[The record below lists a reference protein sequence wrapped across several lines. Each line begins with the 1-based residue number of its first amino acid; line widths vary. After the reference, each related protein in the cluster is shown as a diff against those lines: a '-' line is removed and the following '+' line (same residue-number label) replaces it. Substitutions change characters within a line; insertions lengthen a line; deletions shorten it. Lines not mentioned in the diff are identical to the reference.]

1 MAKMKAPRL
10 EKKPQILIKHGHQ
23 RVDPY
28 YWIADRENPAVIK
41 HLKAENKYTKEILA
55 PTQSLQQ
62 TLFEEMKAR
71 MKEDDTSPPVFKNG
85 YWYYSKVKAGKGQS
99 LFYRKKESLSA
110 KEELLID
117 ENKEAKKNGFYE
129 LVGFEISKNNQFMAF
144 AEDIEG
150 SGVCQ
155 IRFKNLMTNKVLP
168 IVLLDVDGDFA
179 WHRNNE
185 DFYFSELEQ
194 ETLRTHIVKKIN
206 LPTFEQEIIFQ
217 ENDPTFSVS
226 VQLSQDGNWIF
237 IGSYSTL
244 TNHYLFKSAETDEP
258 FKPFWKRKKGHEYF
272 PEADG
277 NEFFIKTNLT
287 AKNYQLVRCPI
298 DHRSPEHWKTIQV
311 YQPDVLIEDFEVF
324 ENHLVV
330 QEKINGLSQLRV
342 YNREHYE
349 SKVIPPFEETY
360 TLYLADQNDG
370 ENEHIRIGYSSMTTP
385 ESIFEIDL
393 NSFEKKLIKQVEVQ
407 GDFDPNGYRSE
418 RLFAKAQDGVEIP
431 ISLVY
436 KKSLFEKKGTNPAL
450 ILGYGAYGEAIDPYF
465 SAARLTLLNRGYLFV
480 IVHVRGGDD
489 LGTEWYEQGKLTNK
503 INTFTDFIA
512 ATEHLIHQKYIHP
525 KHIFAVGG
533 SAGGLLVTA
542 VANLR
547 PDLFR
552 GIIAQVPFVDV
563 VTTMLDDTLPL
574 TSGEY
579 DEWGNPKRKKDYHY
593 LLSYSPYDQL
603 RAQTYPHFFVTA
615 GLHDQQVQ
623 FWEPTKFVAKLRD
636 LNLSNSVIVLKT
648 NLKAGHGGASN
659 RYEQLSEAAEEYAF
673 ILHFNEIESTIHAN
687 IH

>member
-1 MAKMKAPRL
+1 MAKMNAPGL
-10 EKKPQILIKHGHQ
+10 EKKPQILIKHGHK
-23 RVDPY
+23 REDPY

-41 HLKAENKYTKEILA
+41 HLNAENKYTKEILA
-55 PTQSLQQ
+55 PTKSLQRS
-62 TLFEEMKAR
+62 LFDEMKAR
-71 MKEDDTSPPVFKNG
+71 MKENDTSPPVFKNG

-117 ENKEAKKNGFYE
+117 ENKEAKKHGFYE

-155 IRFKNLMTNKVLP
+155 IRFKNLVTNKVLP
-168 IVLLDVDGDFA
+168 FVLLDVEDDFA
-179 WHRNNE
+179 WHGNNE

-194 ETLRTHIVKKIN
+194 ETLRTNVVKKIN
-206 LPTFEQEIIFQ
+206 LLTFEQETIFQ
-217 ENDPTFSVS
+217 ENDPAFSVS

-237 IGSYSTL
+237 IGTYSTL
-244 TNHYLFKSAETDEP
+244 TNHYLYKSAETDEP
-258 FKPFWKRKKGHEYF
+258 FKPFWKREKGHEYF

-277 NEFFIKTNLT
+277 NEFFIKTNLN

-298 DHRSPEHWKTIQV
+298 DQRSPEHWITIQEN
-311 YQPDVLIEDFEVF
+311 DSRILIEDFEVF
-324 ENHLVV
+324 EHHVVV

-342 YNREHYE
+342 YDRANYK
-349 SKVIPPFEETY
+349 STVIPPFEETY

-370 ENEHIRIGYSSMTTP
+370 ENDNIRIGYSSMTTP
-385 ESIFEIDL
+385 ESIFEINL
-393 NSFEKKLIKQVEVQ
+393 RNFEKTLVKQAEVQ
-407 GDFDPNGYRSE
+407 GEFDPNAYHSE
-418 RLFAKAQDGVEIP
+418 RVFAKAQDGVEIP

-436 KKSLFEKKGTNPAL
+436 KKSLFEKNGTNPAL

-465 SAARLTLLNRGYLFV
+465 SAARLSLLNRGFLFV

-489 LGTEWYEQGKLTNK
+489 LGTEWYEQGKLANK
-503 INTFTDFIA
+503 MNTFTDFIA
-512 ATEHLIHQKYIHP
+512 ATEYLILQKYIHP
-525 KHIFAVGG
+525 RHAFAVGG
-533 SAGGLLVTA
+533 SAGGLLVAA

-563 VTTMLDDTLPL
+563 VTTMLDHTLPL

-593 LLSYSPYDQL
+593 LHSYSPYDQL
-603 RAQTYPHFFVTA
+603 KAQAYPHFFVSA

-636 LNLSNSVIVLKT
+636 LNLSGSVIILKT
-648 NLKAGHGGASN
+648 NLKAGHGGAAN
-659 RYEQLSEAAEEYAF
+659 RYQQLSEAAEEYAF
-673 ILHFNEIESTIHAN
+673 ILYFNEIESTNH
-687 IH
+687 

>member
-1 MAKMKAPRL
+1 MAKMNPPRL
-10 EKKPQILIKHGHQ
+10 EKKPQILIKHGHK
-23 RVDPY
+23 REDPY

-41 HLKAENKYTKEILA
+41 HLNAENKYTKEILA
-55 PTQSLQQ
+55 PTKSLQRS
-62 TLFEEMKAR
+62 LFDEMKAR
-71 MKEDDTSPPVFKNG
+71 MKENDTSPPVFKNG

-117 ENKEAKKNGFYE
+117 ENKEAKKHGFYE

-155 IRFKNLMTNKVLP
+155 IRFKNLVTNKVLP
-168 IVLLDVDGDFA
+168 FVLLDVDDDFA
-179 WHRNNE
+179 WHGNNE

-194 ETLRTHIVKKIN
+194 ETLRTNVVKKIN
-206 LPTFEQEIIFQ
+206 LLTFEQETIFQ
-217 ENDPTFSVS
+217 ENDPAFSVS

-237 IGSYSTL
+237 IGTYSTL
-244 TNHYLFKSAETDEP
+244 TNHYLYKSAETDEP
-258 FKPFWKRKKGHEYF
+258 FKPFWKREKGHEYF

-277 NEFFIKTNLT
+277 NEFFIKTNLN

-298 DHRSPEHWKTIQV
+298 DQRSPEHWITIQEN
-311 YQPDVLIEDFEVF
+311 DSRILIEDFEVF
-324 ENHLVV
+324 EHHVVV

-342 YNREHYE
+342 YDRVNYK
-349 SKVIPPFEETY
+349 STVIPPFEETY

-370 ENEHIRIGYSSMTTP
+370 ENDNIRIGYSSMTTP
-385 ESIFEIDL
+385 ESIFEINL
-393 NSFEKKLIKQVEVQ
+393 RNFEKTLVKQAEVQ
-407 GDFDPNGYRSE
+407 GEFDPNAYHSE
-418 RLFAKAQDGVEIP
+418 RVFAKAQDGVEIP

-436 KKSLFEKKGTNPAL
+436 KKSLFEKNGTNPAL

-465 SAARLTLLNRGYLFV
+465 SAARLSLLNRGFLFV

-489 LGTEWYEQGKLTNK
+489 LGTEWYEQGKLANK
-503 INTFTDFIA
+503 MNTFTDFIA
-512 ATEHLIHQKYIHP
+512 ATEYLILQKYIHP
-525 KHIFAVGG
+525 KHAFAVGG
-533 SAGGLLVTA
+533 SAGGLLVAA

-563 VTTMLDDTLPL
+563 VTTMLDHTLPL

-593 LLSYSPYDQL
+593 LHSYSPYDQL
-603 RAQTYPHFFVTA
+603 KAQAYPHFFVSA

-636 LNLSNSVIVLKT
+636 LNLSGSVIILKT
-648 NLKAGHGGASN
+648 NLKAGHGGAAN
-659 RYEQLSEAAEEYAF
+659 RYQQLSEAAEEYAF
-673 ILHFNEIESTIHAN
+673 ILYFNEIESTNH
-687 IH
+687 

>member
-1 MAKMKAPRL
+1 MAKMNAPGL
-10 EKKPQILIKHGHQ
+10 EKKPQILIKHGHK
-23 RVDPY
+23 REDPY

-41 HLKAENKYTKEILA
+41 HLNAENKYTKEILA
-55 PTQSLQQ
+55 PTKSLQRS
-62 TLFEEMKAR
+62 LFDEMKAR
-71 MKEDDTSPPVFKNG
+71 MKENDTSPPVFKNG

-117 ENKEAKKNGFYE
+117 ENKEAKKHGFYE

-155 IRFKNLMTNKVLP
+155 IRFKNLVTNKVLP
-168 IVLLDVDGDFA
+168 FVLLDVDDDFA
-179 WHRNNE
+179 WHGNNE

-194 ETLRTHIVKKIN
+194 ETLRTNVVKKIN
-206 LPTFEQEIIFQ
+206 LLTFEQETIFQ
-217 ENDPTFSVS
+217 ENDPAFSVS

-237 IGSYSTL
+237 IGTYSTL
-244 TNHYLFKSAETDEP
+244 TNHYLYKSAETDEP
-258 FKPFWKRKKGHEYF
+258 FKPFWKREKGHEYF

-277 NEFFIKTNLT
+277 NEFFIKTNLN

-298 DHRSPEHWKTIQV
+298 DQRSPEHWITIQEN
-311 YQPDVLIEDFEVF
+311 DSRILIEDFEVF
-324 ENHLVV
+324 EHHVVV

-342 YNREHYE
+342 YDRVNYK
-349 SKVIPPFEETY
+349 STVIPPFEETY

-370 ENEHIRIGYSSMTTP
+370 ENDNIRIGYSSMTTP
-385 ESIFEIDL
+385 ESIFEINL
-393 NSFEKKLIKQVEVQ
+393 RNFEKTLVKQAEVQ
-407 GDFDPNGYRSE
+407 GEFDPNAYHSE
-418 RLFAKAQDGVEIP
+418 RVFAKAQDGVEIP

-436 KKSLFEKKGTNPAL
+436 KKSLFEKNGTNPAL

-465 SAARLTLLNRGYLFV
+465 SAARLSLLNRGFLFV

-489 LGTEWYEQGKLTNK
+489 LGTEWYEQGKLANK
-503 INTFTDFIA
+503 MNTFTDFIA
-512 ATEHLIHQKYIHP
+512 ATEYLILQKYIHP
-525 KHIFAVGG
+525 RHAFAVGG
-533 SAGGLLVTA
+533 SAGGLLVAA

-563 VTTMLDDTLPL
+563 VTTMLDHTLPL

-593 LLSYSPYDQL
+593 LHSYSPYDQL
-603 RAQTYPHFFVTA
+603 KAQAYPHFFVSA

-636 LNLSNSVIVLKT
+636 LNLSGSVIILKT
-648 NLKAGHGGASN
+648 NLKAGHGGAAN
-659 RYEQLSEAAEEYAF
+659 RYQQLSEAAEEYAF
-673 ILHFNEIESTIHAN
+673 ILYFNEIESTNH
-687 IH
+687 

>member
-1 MAKMKAPRL
+1 MAKMNAPGL
-10 EKKPQILIKHGHQ
+10 EKKPQILIKHGHK
-23 RVDPY
+23 REDPY

-41 HLKAENKYTKEILA
+41 HLNAENKYTKEILA
-55 PTQSLQQ
+55 PTKSLQRS
-62 TLFEEMKAR
+62 LFDEMKAR
-71 MKEDDTSPPVFKNG
+71 MKENDTSPPVFKNG

-117 ENKEAKKNGFYE
+117 ENKEAKKHGFYE

-155 IRFKNLMTNKVLP
+155 IRFKNLVTNKVLP
-168 IVLLDVDGDFA
+168 FVLLDVDDDFA
-179 WHRNNE
+179 WHGNNE

-194 ETLRTHIVKKIN
+194 ETLRTNVVKKIN
-206 LPTFEQEIIFQ
+206 LLTFEQETIFQ
-217 ENDPTFSVS
+217 ENDPAFSVS

-237 IGSYSTL
+237 IGTYSTL
-244 TNHYLFKSAETDEP
+244 TNHYLYKSAETDEP
-258 FKPFWKRKKGHEYF
+258 FKPFWKREKGHEYF

-277 NEFFIKTNLT
+277 NEFFIKTNLN

-298 DHRSPEHWKTIQV
+298 DQRSPEHWITIQEN
-311 YQPDVLIEDFEVF
+311 DSRILIEDFEVF
-324 ENHLVV
+324 EHHVVV

-342 YNREHYE
+342 YDRANYK
-349 SKVIPPFEETY
+349 STVIPPFEETY

-370 ENEHIRIGYSSMTTP
+370 ENDNIRIGYSSMTTP
-385 ESIFEIDL
+385 ESIFEINL
-393 NSFEKKLIKQVEVQ
+393 RNFEKTLVKQAEVQ
-407 GDFDPNGYRSE
+407 GEFDPNAYHSE
-418 RLFAKAQDGVEIP
+418 RVFAKAQDGVEIP

-436 KKSLFEKKGTNPAL
+436 KKSLFEKNGTNPAL

-465 SAARLTLLNRGYLFV
+465 SAARLSLLNRGFLFV

-489 LGTEWYEQGKLTNK
+489 LGTEWYEQGKLANK
-503 INTFTDFIA
+503 MNTFTDFIA
-512 ATEHLIHQKYIHP
+512 ATEYLILQKYIHP
-525 KHIFAVGG
+525 KHAFAVGG
-533 SAGGLLVTA
+533 SAGGLLVAA

-563 VTTMLDDTLPL
+563 VTTMLDHTLPL

-593 LLSYSPYDQL
+593 LHSYSPYDQL
-603 RAQTYPHFFVTA
+603 KAQAYPHFFVSA

-636 LNLSNSVIVLKT
+636 LNLSGSVIILKT
-648 NLKAGHGGASN
+648 NLKAGHGGAAN
-659 RYEQLSEAAEEYAF
+659 RYQQLSEAAEEYAF
-673 ILHFNEIESTIHAN
+673 ILYFNEIESTNH
-687 IH
+687 

>member
-1 MAKMKAPRL
+1 MAKMNPPRL
-10 EKKPQILIKHGHQ
+10 EKKPQILIKHGHK
-23 RVDPY
+23 REDPY

-41 HLKAENKYTKEILA
+41 HLNAENKYTKEILA
-55 PTQSLQQ
+55 PTKSLQRS
-62 TLFEEMKAR
+62 LFDEMKAR
-71 MKEDDTSPPVFKNG
+71 MKENDTSPPVFKNG

-117 ENKEAKKNGFYE
+117 ENKEAKKHGFYE

-155 IRFKNLMTNKVLP
+155 IRFKNLVTNKVLP
-168 IVLLDVDGDFA
+168 FVLLDVEDDFA
-179 WHRNNE
+179 WHGNNE

-194 ETLRTHIVKKIN
+194 ETLRTNVVKKIN
-206 LPTFEQEIIFQ
+206 LLTFEQETIFQ
-217 ENDPTFSVS
+217 ENDPAFSVS

-237 IGSYSTL
+237 IGTYSTL
-244 TNHYLFKSAETDEP
+244 TNHYLYKSAETDEP
-258 FKPFWKRKKGHEYF
+258 FKPFWKREKGHEYF

-277 NEFFIKTNLT
+277 NEFFIKTNLN

-298 DHRSPEHWKTIQV
+298 DQRSPEHWITIQEN
-311 YQPDVLIEDFEVF
+311 DSRILIEDFEVF
-324 ENHLVV
+324 EHHVVV

-342 YNREHYE
+342 YDRVNYK
-349 SKVIPPFEETY
+349 STVIPPFEETY

-370 ENEHIRIGYSSMTTP
+370 ENDNIRIGYSSMTTP
-385 ESIFEIDL
+385 ESIFEINL
-393 NSFEKKLIKQVEVQ
+393 RNFEKTLVKQAEVQ
-407 GDFDPNGYRSE
+407 GEFDPNAYHSE
-418 RLFAKAQDGVEIP
+418 RVFAKAQDGVEIP

-436 KKSLFEKKGTNPAL
+436 KKSLFEKNGTNPAL

-465 SAARLTLLNRGYLFV
+465 SAARLSLLNRGFLFV

-489 LGTEWYEQGKLTNK
+489 LGTEWYEQGKLANK
-503 INTFTDFIA
+503 MNTFTDFIA
-512 ATEHLIHQKYIHP
+512 ATEYLILQKYIHP
-525 KHIFAVGG
+525 KHAFAVGG
-533 SAGGLLVTA
+533 SAGGLLVAA

-563 VTTMLDDTLPL
+563 VTTMLDHTLPL

-593 LLSYSPYDQL
+593 LHSYSPYDQL
-603 RAQTYPHFFVTA
+603 KAQAYPHFFVSA

-636 LNLSNSVIVLKT
+636 LNLSGSVIILKT
-648 NLKAGHGGASN
+648 NLKAGHGGAAN
-659 RYEQLSEAAEEYAF
+659 RYQQLSEAAEEYAF
-673 ILHFNEIESTIHAN
+673 ILYFNEIESTNH
-687 IH
+687 

>member
-1 MAKMKAPRL
+1 L
-10 EKKPQILIKHGHQ
+10 EKKPQILIKHGHK
-23 RVDPY
+23 REDPY

-41 HLKAENKYTKEILA
+41 HLNAENKYTKEILA
-55 PTQSLQQ
+55 PTKSLQRS
-62 TLFEEMKAR
+62 LFDEMKAR
-71 MKEDDTSPPVFKNG
+71 MKENDTSPPVFKNG

-117 ENKEAKKNGFYE
+117 ENKEAKKHGFYE

-155 IRFKNLMTNKVLP
+155 IRFKNLVTNKVLP
-168 IVLLDVDGDFA
+168 FVLLDVDDDFA
-179 WHRNNE
+179 WHGNNE

-194 ETLRTHIVKKIN
+194 ETLRTNVVKKIN
-206 LPTFEQEIIFQ
+206 LLTFEQETIFQ
-217 ENDPTFSVS
+217 ENDPAFSVS

-237 IGSYSTL
+237 IGTYSTL
-244 TNHYLFKSAETDEP
+244 TNHYLYKSAETDEP
-258 FKPFWKRKKGHEYF
+258 FKPFWKREKGHEYF

-277 NEFFIKTNLT
+277 NEFFIKTNLN

-298 DHRSPEHWKTIQV
+298 DQRSPEHWITIQEN
-311 YQPDVLIEDFEVF
+311 DSRILIEDFEVF
-324 ENHLVV
+324 EHHVVV

-342 YNREHYE
+342 YDRVNYK
-349 SKVIPPFEETY
+349 STVIPPFEETY

-370 ENEHIRIGYSSMTTP
+370 ENDNIRIGYSSMTTP
-385 ESIFEIDL
+385 ESIFEINL
-393 NSFEKKLIKQVEVQ
+393 RNFEKTLVKQAEVQ
-407 GDFDPNGYRSE
+407 GEFDPNAYHSE
-418 RLFAKAQDGVEIP
+418 RVFAKAQDGVEIP

-436 KKSLFEKKGTNPAL
+436 KKSLFEKNGTNPAL

-465 SAARLTLLNRGYLFV
+465 SAARLSLLNRGFLFV

-489 LGTEWYEQGKLTNK
+489 LGTEWYEQGKLANK
-503 INTFTDFIA
+503 MNTFTDFIA
-512 ATEHLIHQKYIHP
+512 ATEYLILQKYIHP
-525 KHIFAVGG
+525 KHAFAVGG
-533 SAGGLLVTA
+533 SAGGLLVAA

-563 VTTMLDDTLPL
+563 VTTMLDHTLPL

-593 LLSYSPYDQL
+593 LHSYSPYDQL
-603 RAQTYPHFFVTA
+603 KAQAYPHFFVSA

-636 LNLSNSVIVLKT
+636 LNLSGSVIILKT
-648 NLKAGHGGASN
+648 NLKAGHGGAAN
-659 RYEQLSEAAEEYAF
+659 RYQQLSEAAEEYAF
-673 ILHFNEIESTIHAN
+673 ILYFNEIESTNH
-687 IH
+687 